1 MPFSRG
7 ASGGGTEPG
16 VERAG
21 AKPKVGLALSAGA
34 ARGWS
39 QIGVIRE
46 LVAHGFAPDVVVGT
60 SIGAVIGGCYSAGRL
75 DSLESFARWLTR
87 RRVFGLMDFTLS
99 GMGLLAGRRL
109 KSRLEAELGTTAID
123 DLPIRFAAVA
133 TEIHT
138 GHEVWLTSGPLVP
151 AMRASYALPGL
162 FEPIKLDGRWLMDG
176 ALVNPIPVS
185 VCRALGADIVIAVNL
200 VADTLNRQH
209 LAVSKNGTPGLS
221 GFGPAAAAPRIAGVL
236 VDAFNITQDRIARSR
251 LAGDPPDVT
260 VNVRCGRIGLFDFH
274 RAYDLMAL
282 GHDAVQRA
290 LPDLRDYVELYPAA
304 VAAPPVV

>member
-1 MPFSRG
+1 M
-7 ASGGGTEPG
+7 
-16 VERAG
+16 
-21 AKPKVGLALSAGA
+21 
-34 ARGWS
+34 
-39 QIGVIRE
+39 RE
-46 LVAHGFAPDVVVGT
+46 LVARGFAPDIVVGT

-75 DSLESFARWLTR
+75 DGVEAFARWLTR

-109 KSRLEAELGTTAID
+109 NARLEAELGTLAIG

-133 TEIHT
+133 TEVHT
-138 GHEVWLTSGPLVP
+138 GHEVWLTTGPLVP

-162 FEPIKLDGRWLMDG
+162 FEPIKLEGRWLMDG

-200 VADTLNRQH
+200 VADTLHRQH
-209 LAVSKNGTPGLS
+209 
-221 GFGPAAAAPRIAGVL
+221 PAADQDTTPALTELGRAAVAPRMAGVL

-274 RAYDLMAL
+274 RALDLIVL

-290 LPDLRDYVELYPAA
+290 LPDLREYVDLYPAA
-304 VAAPPVV
+304 VAASPAV